1 MPKIVFQKNIL
12 QQEIG
17 LPPYLVEFLED
28 LDPPVEMTPN
38 WLRQVGYDVLRAK
51 QSDVEMTNA
60 AAEPRLRKRVPETL
74 NFDEIS
80 IVLAYIMPWRSIEMA
95 TGVTL
100 LGMYE
105 YSGDR
110 AGLYTVNPKVQ
121 QRVVDYIARTYR
133 TKQIQD
139 VLEKI
144 ERLVPDVKQ
153 TADPNRT
160 IVNNGI
166 YNRKTKTLEPFDPK
180 YVYIAKIATN
190 YVHDAQPQIIK
201 SPDGYV
207 WDVDS
212 WIKELALDD
221 DTNTLLWQVI
231 SDFVQSGRTRN
242 KSIWFYS
249 QRGNNGK
256 GTFGQLLKTLVGE
269 LNYASLSV
277 EQFNHEFYKSKLIG
291 VVGVIGDENNADKYI
306 DAVPDFKA
314 AVSGDDVMINRKY
327 AEPINYQFKGT
338 IIQMINGLP
347 RTKDKTDSFY
357 RRIILVPF
365 LKSFTNNG
373 ERPYIKNDYIKRPEV
388 LEYILY
394 KALNM
399 DDFAEFIIPA
409 KSSEALEDY
418 KEINNP
424 VIQFWNEI
432 SYQFKWD
439 LLPTQ
444 FLYDL
449 FASWYKRNNPNG
461 KIMNKRSFIDGLAL
475 HLESDPKW
483 APSFKS
489 VQKSNNK
496 MNDDEPL
503 ITEYRLTSWMNP
515 NVFSNNQTK
524 IRDFQRASGYRGVIR
539 R

>member
-1 MPKIVFQKNIL
+1 MAKIEFQTEIL
-12 QQEIG
+12 NQEIG
-17 LPPYLVEFLED
+17 LPPYLVTFLTD
-28 LDPPVEMTPN
+28 LKPPTHMTAN
-38 WLRQVGYDVLRAK
+38 WLRQVGYDALTAK
-51 QSDVEMTNA
+51 QADIELYNSA
-60 AAEPRLRKRVPETL
+60 AYARFRKRVPDTL
-74 NFDEIS
+74 NFDEVS
-80 IVLAYIMPWRSIEMA
+80 IILAYIMPWRSIEMA
-95 TGVTL
+95 TGVTI

-105 YSGDR
+105 YDGDR

-121 QRVVDYIARTYR
+121 QRVVDYVARNYR

-144 ERLVPDVKQ
+144 ERLVPSIKQ
-153 TADPNRT
+153 TTDPNLT

-166 YNRKTKTLEPFDPK
+166 YNRTTKKLEEFNPD

-190 YVHDAQPQIIK
+190 YVDNPQPQVITAT
-201 SPDGYV
+201 DGYT
-207 WDVDS
+207 WDVDT
-212 WIKELALDD
+212 WIKELAIDD

-277 EQFNHEFYKSKLIG
+277 EQFSHEFYKAKLIG

-306 DAVPDFKA
+306 DSVPDFKA
-314 AVSGDDVMINRKY
+314 AVSGDDIMINRKY

-388 LEYILY
+388 LEYILH

-399 DDFAEFIIPA
+399 EDFAEFIIPT
-409 KSSEALEDY
+409 KSNEALEDY

-424 VIQFWNEI
+424 VIQFWNEL
-432 SYQFKWD
+432 SDQFKWD

-461 KIMNKRSFIDGLAL
+461 KIMNKRSFIDGLEL
-475 HLESDPKW
+475 HLEDDRHW
-483 APSFKS
+483 TPSFKS
-489 VQKSNNK
+489 VQKTNNR
-496 MNDDEPL
+496 MDLDEPL
-503 ITEYRLTSWMNP
+503 ITEYRLTSWMSSSTL
-515 NVFSNNQTK
+515 SNNPTK
-524 IRDFQRASGYRGVIR
+524 IRNFQRASGYRGLVR
-539 R
+539 K